1 MSNLVNNIEKETLE
15 NSFFRK
21 VLLTTPNQQLVVM
34 HLNPL
39 EDIGEEKHSLDQ
51 FIKIESGEGKA
62 ILDGQEFNFSTGFSI
77 SIPMETVHNIINT
90 SDIHPIKLYTIYS
103 PANHKDGLIHKTK
116 AEAMADETDQ
126 PEKISF

>member
-1 MSNLVNNIEKETLE
+1 MGNLLNNIEKETLE
-15 NSFFRK
+15 NTFFRK

-39 EDIGEEKHSLDQ
+39 EDIGEEKHNLDQ
-51 FIKIESGEGKA
+51 FLKIESGEGKA

-77 SIPMETVHNIINT
+77 SIPMGTVHNIINT

-103 PANHKDGLIHKTK
+103 PANHKDGIIHKTK
-116 AEAMADETDQ
+116 AEAMADETNQ
-126 PEKISF
+126 PEKINF

>member
-1 MSNLVNNIEKETLE
+1 MGNLLNNIEKETLE

-21 VLLTTPNQQLVVM
+21 VLLTIPNQQLVVM

-62 ILDGQEFNFSTGFSI
+62 ILDGQEITFSTGFSI
-77 SIPMETVHNIINT
+77 SIPQGTVHNIINT

-103 PANHKDGLIHKTK
+103 PANHKDGTIHKTK
-116 AEAMADETDQ
+116 AEAMADEADQ
-126 PEKISF
+126 PEKINF

>member
-1 MSNLVNNIEKETLE
+1 MSNLLNNIEKETLE
-15 NSFFRK
+15 NTFFRK

-39 EDIGEEKHSLDQ
+39 EDIGEEKHGLDQ

-77 SIPMETVHNIINT
+77 SIPQGTVHNIINT
-90 SDIHPIKLYTIYS
+90 SNVHPIKLYTIYS
-103 PANHKDGLIHKTK
+103 PANHKDGTIHKTK
-116 AEAMADETDQ
+116 AEAMADESDH
-126 PEKISF
+126 PEKINF

>member
-1 MSNLVNNIEKETLE
+1 MKLVLNIEKETLE

-62 ILDGQEFNFSTGFSI
+62 ILDGQEFTFSTGFSI
-77 SIPMETVHNIINT
+77 SIPQGTVHNIINT

-103 PANHKDGLIHKTK
+103 PSNHKDGTIHKTK

-126 PEKISF
+126 PEKINF

>member
-1 MSNLVNNIEKETLE
+1 MGILLNNIEKETLE
-15 NSFFRK
+15 NTFFRK
-21 VLLTTPNQQLVVM
+21 VLITTPNQQLVVM

-39 EDIGEEKHSLDQ
+39 EDIGEEKHTLDQ

-77 SIPMETVHNIINT
+77 SIPMGTVHNIINT

-103 PANHKDGLIHKTK
+103 PANHKDGIIHKTK
-116 AEAMADETDQ
+116 AEAMSDETDQ
-126 PEKISF
+126 PEKINF

>member
-126 PEKISF
+126 PEKINF